1 MEMSIA
7 HEYNSLDSL
16 RADTLPCNLSARD
29 GVSPRRCFSD
39 GKPRGLKDRRWKH
52 ARTIAGKGVRAAH
65 YERGSRA
72 RRHLN
77 VTAGGR
83 GMGESWL
90 SVLLAATL
98 TTMTMMAVTTK
109 ADSSSTPSLSTT
121 ARDDI
126 VDSKRAA
133 IEEALDVIEAAST
146 GSLGEVCVSTAGFKS
161 LPAGV
166 VLDPRRY
173 DTARQK
179 ADMTA
184 MVLRN
189 LGAAEAMRRDA
200 LLDALTKSLLV
211 SVDDAVEARVI
222 ALNAST
228 GTVITAV
235 WLKRSPG
242 SVGEPSE
249 VESHAVQPG
258 SQPDPSLPWFE
269 NAGGSAE
276 LRSPKFMQSPPIE
289 SYRGWWTIPYFSCK
303 TRRWLISYS
312 VNVKP
317 PDVRPGVREFISMD
331 IDISGLEVNQCEAP
345 AQSRDKANDGLEAPS
360 SNQIA
365 FFRGTHKCH
374 ADTTQCVYQ
383 GPGSRVNEN
392 GVGAGWAKGA
402 YVCKCRQGFYSV
414 THHRLGDFHGI
425 LVEAAWK
432 EMRENKSDSYERVF
446 LCLRCAP
453 GCARCKGPEPCLA
466 TYNWPF
472 RISLLAVSIFCALG
486 TIILVAYMYQ
496 HRKLKVFKVASPIFL
511 SITLL
516 GCALMYLEMAAI
528 FPVLDMYS
536 CIATKWTR
544 HMGFCVSYTALLMK
558 TWRVS
563 LTYRVKSAHKVKLTD
578 KQLLQWMV
586 PILLVMLIYLGT
598 WTVSAPPYA
607 EVITDNNDLKFYQCS
622 YNWWDHS
629 LAIGEILFLAW
640 GIKVCYNVRNAE
652 SLFNEARLISYAIYN
667 IAAVNITMIAIH
679 LFIFPRAGPD
689 IKYLLGF
696 LRTQLST
703 SVTVFLVFGPK
714 VIRVL
719 RGQGDQWDSRARA
732 RGVTASFSLNGIG
745 LVPEETTDLFQE
757 NEELKEEIQKLAA
770 RIEFMKIVHMEM
782 HNRHIKPKMGGYF
795 STHGHGHG
803 HPSAS
808 QSPIAKSSTASF
820 ILKTAV
826 ERGATAAAAAAVED
840 STFPSGSLH
849 RARRSEMLRER
860 KAERERE
867 REKERN
873 KDKEQKERPRSSGE
887 KV

>member
-1 MEMSIA
+1 
-7 HEYNSLDSL
+7 
-16 RADTLPCNLSARD
+16 
-29 GVSPRRCFSD
+29 
-39 GKPRGLKDRRWKH
+39 
-52 ARTIAGKGVRAAH
+52 
-65 YERGSRA
+65 
-72 RRHLN
+72 
-77 VTAGGR
+77 
-83 GMGESWL
+83 MGESWL

-98 TTMTMMAVTTK
+98 TTMTMTAVTK
-109 ADSSSTPSLSTT
+109 ADHPSSTPSLSTI

-126 VDSKRAA
+126 IDSKRAA

-146 GSLGEVCVSTAGFKS
+146 GSLGEVCVPSAGFKS
-161 LPAGV
+161 LPVGV
-166 VLDPRRY
+166 ALDSRRY

-179 ADMTA
+179 TDMTA
-184 MVLRN
+184 MMLQN
-189 LGAAEAMRRDA
+189 LGAAEAMRRNA

-211 SVDDAVEARVI
+211 SVDDALEARVI

-228 GTVITAV
+228 GTVITSV

-242 SVGEPSE
+242 SVGEPSK
-249 VESHAVQPG
+249 VESHALQPG
-258 SQPDPSLPWFE
+258 SQPDSNNLPWFE
-269 NAGGSAE
+269 SAGSSAE

-289 SYRGWWTIPYFSCK
+289 SYRGWWTIPYFSCQ

-312 VNVKP
+312 VNVKS
-317 PDVRPGVREFISMD
+317 PDVHPGVREFISID
-331 IDISGLEVNQCEAP
+331 IDISGLEVNQCDVSP
-345 AQSRDKANDGLEAPS
+345 QNRNDELENLS

-374 ADTTQCVYQ
+374 TDTTQCVYQ

-402 YVCKCRQGFYSV
+402 YVCKCRQGFYST
-414 THHRLGDFHGI
+414 THYRTGFDGI

-432 EMRENKSDSYERVF
+432 EMEENKSDSYERVF
-446 LCLRCAP
+446 RCLRCAP
-453 GCARCKGPEPCLA
+453 GCARCKGPELCLA

-472 RISLLAVSIFCALG
+472 RITLLAVSIFCAFG
-486 TIILVAYMYQ
+486 TIVLVAYMYQ

-586 PILLVMLIYLGT
+586 PILLVMLIFLGT
-598 WTVSAPPYA
+598 WTVSSPPYA
-607 EVITDNNDLKFYQCS
+607 EVITDNHDLKFYQCS

-745 LVPEETTDLFQE
+745 LVPEETTDLYQE

-770 RIEFMKIVHMEM
+770 RIEFMKIVHMEV
-782 HNRHIKPKMGGYF
+782 HNRHLKPKMGGYF

-803 HPSAS
+803 HPSTG

-849 RARRSEMLRER
+849 RARRMEMLRER

-873 KDKEQKERPRSSGE
+873 KDKEQKEKSRESGGE

>member
-1 MEMSIA
+1 
-7 HEYNSLDSL
+7 
-16 RADTLPCNLSARD
+16 
-29 GVSPRRCFSD
+29 
-39 GKPRGLKDRRWKH
+39 
-52 ARTIAGKGVRAAH
+52 
-65 YERGSRA
+65 
-72 RRHLN
+72 
-77 VTAGGR
+77 
-83 GMGESWL
+83 MGESWL

-98 TTMTMMAVTTK
+98 TTMTMMAVTE

-121 ARDDI
+121 ARDEI
-126 VDSKRAA
+126 EAKRVAV
-133 IEEALDVIEAAST
+133 EQALDVIEAAST
-146 GSLGEVCVSTAGFKS
+146 GSLGEACVNTPGFKS
-161 LPAGV
+161 LPAGIL
-166 VLDPRRY
+166 LDPRRY

-179 ADMTA
+179 VDMTA
-184 MVLRN
+184 MVLGN
-189 LGAAEAMRRDA
+189 LGAAEAMRRNA

-242 SVGEPSE
+242 SVGEPSK

-258 SQPDPSLPWFE
+258 SQPDPSLPWFV
-269 NAGGSAE
+269 NAGTIAG
-276 LRSPKFMQSPPIE
+276 L
-289 SYRGWWTIPYFSCK
+289 RGWWTYPYFSCK

-317 PDVRPGVREFISMD
+317 PDVRPGVREFISLD
-331 IDISGLEVNQCEAP
+331 IDISGLEVNQCDDLTENRNDEINFEA
-345 AQSRDKANDGLEAPS
+345 AFN
-360 SNQIA
+360 NQIA
-365 FFRGTHKCH
+365 FFMGSHKCH
-374 ADTTQCVYQ
+374 VDTTQCVYQ
-383 GPGSRVNEN
+383 GPGSRMNEN

-402 YVCKCRQGFYSV
+402 YVCKCRQGFYSIS
-414 THHRLGDFHGI
+414 HHRSGFDGI

-432 EMRENKSDSYERVF
+432 EMKENKSDSYEKVF
-446 LCLRCAP
+446 QCLRCAP

-472 RISLLAVSIFCALG
+472 RISLLAISIFCAFG
-486 TIILVAYMYQ
+486 TIVLVAYMYQ
-496 HRKLKVFKVASPIFL
+496 RRKLKVFKVASPIFL

-598 WTVSAPPYA
+598 WTVSSPPYA
-607 EVITDNNDLKFYQCS
+607 EVITDNHDLKFYQCS

-629 LAIGEILFLAW
+629 LAIGEIFFLAW
-640 GIKVCYNVRNAE
+640 GIKICYNVRNAE

-745 LVPEETTDLFQE
+745 LVPEETTDLYQE

-803 HPSAS
+803 HPSAG

-873 KDKEQKERPRSSGE
+873 KDKEQKEKPRESGE

>member
-1 MEMSIA
+1 
-7 HEYNSLDSL
+7 
-16 RADTLPCNLSARD
+16 
-29 GVSPRRCFSD
+29 
-39 GKPRGLKDRRWKH
+39 
-52 ARTIAGKGVRAAH
+52 
-65 YERGSRA
+65 
-72 RRHLN
+72 
-77 VTAGGR
+77 
-83 GMGESWL
+83 MGESWL
-90 SVLLAATL
+90 SVLLASTL
-98 TTMTMMAVTTK
+98 TTMIMMAVTM
-109 ADSSSTPSLSTT
+109 ANSLSTSSLST
-121 ARDDI
+121 IVRNDI

-146 GSLGEVCVSTAGFKS
+146 GSLGEVCVTTEGFKS
-161 LPAGV
+161 LPADV
-166 VLDPRRY
+166 ALDPRRY
-173 DTARQK
+173 DMARQK

-189 LGAAEAMRRDA
+189 LGAAEAMRRNA
-200 LLDALTKSLLV
+200 LLDVLTKSLLV
-211 SVDDAVEARVI
+211 SVDDAVEARMI

-242 SVGEPSE
+242 SVGEPSK
-249 VESHAVQPG
+249 VESHAVQLG

-269 NAGGSAE
+269 NAGSSAG

-317 PDVRPGVREFISMD
+317 LDIRPGLREFISID
-331 IDISGLEVNQCEAP
+331 IDISGLEVNQCDTLTQNHNDEFEA
-345 AQSRDKANDGLEAPS
+345 AS

-365 FFRGTHKCH
+365 FFKGTHKCH
-374 ADTTQCVYQ
+374 MNTTQCVYQ
-383 GPGSRVNEN
+383 GPGSRVNQN
-392 GVGAGWAKGA
+392 GVGAGWTKGA
-402 YVCKCRQGFYSV
+402 YVCKCRQGFYSIR
-414 THHRLGDFHGI
+414 HHLTGFEGI

-432 EMRENKSDSYERVF
+432 EMRENKSDSYEKVF

-472 RISLLAVSIFCALG
+472 RISLLAVSIFCAFS
-486 TIILVAYMYQ
+486 TIVLVAYMYQ

-607 EVITDNNDLKFYQCS
+607 EVITDNHDLKFYQCS

-679 LFIFPRAGPD
+679 LLIFPRAGPD

-745 LVPEETTDLFQE
+745 LVSEETTDLYQE

-782 HNRHIKPKMGGYF
+782 HNRHIKPKLGGYF

-803 HPSAS
+803 HPSVG

-826 ERGATAAAAAAVED
+826 ERDATAAAAAAVED

-849 RARRSEMLRER
+849 RARRSEMLKER
-860 KAERERE
+860 KAEREKE

-873 KDKEQKERPRSSGE
+873 KDKEQEKPRSSSE

>member
-1 MEMSIA
+1 MVECHGSGEWKHPPITG
-7 HEYNSLDSL
+7 SLDL
-16 RADTLPCNLSARD
+16 RTDLAFSCNIYVR
-29 GVSPRRCFSD
+29 GSPRRFSD
-39 GKPRGLKDRRWKH
+39 GRPRGLNGYRCKH
-52 ARTIAGKGVRAAH
+52 ARAVAGKGIRAAH
-65 YERGSRA
+65 CERRPQA
-72 RRHLN
+72 RRYLN

-90 SVLLAATL
+90 SVLLAATM
-98 TTMTMMAVTTK
+98 TMMTMMAVTR
-109 ADSSSTPSLSTT
+109 ADSSSTPSLSTST
-121 ARDDI
+121 HNDDV
-126 VDSKRAA
+126 VDSKRTA

-146 GSLGEVCVSTAGFKS
+146 GSLGEVCVNSAGFKS

-166 VLDPRRY
+166 TLDPRRY

-179 ADMTA
+179 VDMTA
-184 MVLRN
+184 MVLQN
-189 LGAAEAMRRDA
+189 IGAAEATRRNA

-242 SVGEPSE
+242 SVGEPSK
-249 VESHAVQPG
+249 VESHALQPG
-258 SQPDPSLPWFE
+258 SQPDSNLPWFE
-269 NAGGSAE
+269 NAGGSSG
-276 LRSPKFMQSPPIE
+276 L
-289 SYRGWWTIPYFSCK
+289 RGWWTIPYFSCK
-303 TRRWLISYS
+303 THSWLISYS
-312 VNVKP
+312 VNVKS
-317 PDVRPGVREFISMD
+317 PDVHPGVREFISMD
-331 IDISGLEVNQCEAP
+331 IDINGLEVNQCDTP
-345 AQSRDKANDGLEAPS
+345 MQNRNDKLEALS

-365 FFRGTHKCH
+365 FFKGTHKCH
-374 ADTTQCVYQ
+374 TDTTQCVYQ
-383 GPGSRVNEN
+383 GPASRMN

-402 YVCKCRQGFYSV
+402 YVCKCRQGFYS
-414 THHRLGDFHGI
+414 TSQHRVGFDGI

-432 EMRENKSDSYERVF
+432 EMKENKSDSYEKVF
-446 LCLRCAP
+446 RCLRCAP
-453 GCARCKGPEPCLA
+453 GCAKCKGPEPCLA

-472 RISLLAVSIFCALG
+472 RISLLAVSIFCAFG
-486 TIILVAYMYQ
+486 TIVLVAYMYQ
-496 HRKLKVFKVASPIFL
+496 HRKLKIFKVASPTFL

-544 HMGFCVSYTALLMK
+544 HMGFCVSYTSLLMK

-607 EVITDNNDLKFYQCS
+607 EVITDNHGLKFYQCS

-667 IAAVNITMIAIH
+667 IALVNITMMNIH
-679 LFIFPRAGPD
+679 LLIFPRAGPD

-745 LVPEETTDLFQE
+745 LVPEETTDLYQE

-782 HNRHIKPKMGGYF
+782 HNRHVKPKMGGYF

-803 HPSAS
+803 HPSTG

-820 ILKTAV
+820 ILKQTAV
-826 ERGATAAAAAAVED
+826 ERGASAAAAAAVED

-849 RARRSEMLRER
+849 RARRMEMLKER

-873 KDKEQKERPRSSGE
+873 KEKEQKERSQQERPQSSGE

>member
-1 MEMSIA
+1 MAA
-7 HEYNSLDSL
+7 HG
-16 RADTLPCNLSARD
+16 RATERAVYPVALSVSRRRRD
-29 GVSPRRCFSD
+29 GASPRRFPD
-39 GKPRGLKDRRWKH
+39 GEPSGLKARGRKH
-52 ARTIAGKGVRAAH
+52 ARTVAGKGVRAAH

-98 TTMTMMAVTTK
+98 TTMTMMAVMTE
-109 ADSSSTPSLSTT
+109 ADSSSTPSLSTG
-121 ARDDI
+121 ARDD
-126 VDSKRAA
+126 VADSKRAA
-133 IEEALDVIEAAST
+133 IEEALDVIEQAST

-166 VLDPRRY
+166 ALDPRRY

-189 LGAAEAMRRDA
+189 LGAAEAMRRNA

-242 SVGEPSE
+242 SVGEPSK

-258 SQPDPSLPWFE
+258 FQPDPSLPWFE
-269 NAGGSAE
+269 NAGGSAG

-331 IDISGLEVNQCEAP
+331 IDISGLEVNQCDAP
-345 AQSRDKANDGLEAPS
+345 AQQNRNDGLEAAS
-360 SNQIA
+360 GNQIA
-365 FFRGTHKCH
+365 FFKGTHKCH

-414 THHRLGDFHGI
+414 SHHRSGFDGI

-432 EMRENKSDSYERVF
+432 EMRENKSDSYEQVF
-446 LCLRCAP
+446 QCLRCAP

-472 RISLLAVSIFCALG
+472 RISLLAVSIFCVFG
-486 TIILVAYMYQ
+486 TIVLVAYMYQ

-607 EVITDNNDLKFYQCS
+607 EVIADNHDLKFYQCS

-732 RGVTASFSLNGIG
+732 RGVTASFSFNGIG
-745 LVPEETTDLFQE
+745 LVPEETTDLYQE

-803 HPSAS
+803 HPSAG

-820 ILKTAV
+820 ILK
-826 ERGATAAAAAAVED
+826 
-840 STFPSGSLH
+840 
-849 RARRSEMLRER
+849 
-860 KAERERE
+860 
-867 REKERN
+867 
-873 KDKEQKERPRSSGE
+873 
-887 KV
+887 

>member
-1 MEMSIA
+1 
-7 HEYNSLDSL
+7 
-16 RADTLPCNLSARD
+16 
-29 GVSPRRCFSD
+29 
-39 GKPRGLKDRRWKH
+39 
-52 ARTIAGKGVRAAH
+52 
-65 YERGSRA
+65 
-72 RRHLN
+72 
-77 VTAGGR
+77 
-83 GMGESWL
+83 MGESWL

-98 TTMTMMAVTTK
+98 TTMTMTAMTK

-121 ARDDI
+121 TRDDI
-126 VDSKRAA
+126 IDSKRAA

-146 GSLGEVCVSTAGFKS
+146 GSLGEVCVNTAGFKS

-166 VLDPRRY
+166 TLDPRRY

-179 ADMTA
+179 IDMTA
-184 MVLRN
+184 MVLQN
-189 LGAAEAMRRDA
+189 LGAAEAMRRNA

-211 SVDDAVEARVI
+211 SVDDAVETRVI

-228 GTVITAV
+228 DTVITAV

-242 SVGEPSE
+242 SVGEPSK
-249 VESHAVQPG
+249 VESHAFQPG
-258 SQPDPSLPWFE
+258 SQPDTNLPWFE
-269 NAGGSAE
+269 NAGGSGE
-276 LRSPKFMQSPPIE
+276 L
-289 SYRGWWTIPYFSCK
+289 RGWWTIPYFSCK

-331 IDISGLEVNQCEAP
+331 IDISGLEINQCDTP
-345 AQSRDKANDGLEAPS
+345 LQSRDKLETLP

-365 FFRGTHKCH
+365 FFKSTHKCH
-374 ADTTQCVYQ
+374 TDTTQCVYQ

-402 YVCKCRQGFYSV
+402 YACKCRQGFYS
-414 THHRLGDFHGI
+414 TSHQRTGFDGI

-432 EMRENKSDSYERVF
+432 EMRENKSDSYEKVF
-446 LCLRCAP
+446 RCLRCAP
-453 GCARCKGPEPCLA
+453 GCARCKGSEPCLA
-466 TYNWPF
+466 MYNWPF
-472 RISLLAVSIFCALG
+472 RITLLAVSIFCAFG
-486 TIILVAYMYQ
+486 TIVLVAYVYQ

-607 EVITDNNDLKFYQCS
+607 EVIADNHDLKFYQCS

-689 IKYLLGF
+689 IKYVLGF

-745 LVPEETTDLFQE
+745 LVPEETTDLYQE

-782 HNRHIKPKMGGYF
+782 HNRHIKPKAGGYF

-803 HPSAS
+803 HPSTG

-820 ILKTAV
+820 ILKQTAV
-826 ERGATAAAAAAVED
+826 ERGASAAAAAAVED

-849 RARRSEMLRER
+849 RARRMEMLRER

-867 REKERN
+867 RNKE
-873 KDKEQKERPRSSGE
+873 KEQKERSQQEKPQSSGE

>member
-1 MEMSIA
+1 
-7 HEYNSLDSL
+7 
-16 RADTLPCNLSARD
+16 
-29 GVSPRRCFSD
+29 
-39 GKPRGLKDRRWKH
+39 
-52 ARTIAGKGVRAAH
+52 
-65 YERGSRA
+65 
-72 RRHLN
+72 
-77 VTAGGR
+77 
-83 GMGESWL
+83 MGESWL
-90 SVLLAATL
+90 SILLAATL
-98 TTMTMMAVTTK
+98 TTMTMTAVTK
-109 ADSSSTPSLSTT
+109 ANSFSTPSTT
-121 ARDDI
+121 ARDDTI
-126 VDSKRAA
+126 DSKRPTD
-133 IEEALDVIEAAST
+133 EALDVIEAAST
-146 GSLGEVCVSTAGFKS
+146 GSLGEVCVNSAGFKS
-161 LPAGV
+161 LPADV
-166 VLDPRRY
+166 VLDSRRY

-179 ADMTA
+179 TDMTA
-184 MVLRN
+184 RILQNFRV
-189 LGAAEAMRRDA
+189 AEAIQP
-200 LLDALTKSLLV
+200 LLDALTKSLLM
-211 SVDDAVEARVI
+211 SVNEALEARMI

-242 SVGEPSE
+242 SVGEPSK
-249 VESHAVQPG
+249 VESHALQPG
-258 SQPDPSLPWFE
+258 SQPDPNLPWFE
-269 NAGGSAE
+269 NAGSSAG

-303 TRRWLISYS
+303 SRRWLISYS
-312 VNVKP
+312 VQVQL
-317 PDVRPGVREFISMD
+317 PDIPWIREFISID
-331 IDISGLEVNQCEAP
+331 IDISGLEVNQCWTP
-345 AQSRDKANDGLEAPS
+345 QNRN

-365 FFRGTHKCH
+365 SFWGTHKCH
-374 ADTTQCVYQ
+374 GETTECVYQ
-383 GPGSRVNEN
+383 SPGNRVNE
-392 GVGAGWAKGA
+392 GAGWAKGA
-402 YVCKCRQGFYSV
+402 YMCKCRQGFYS
-414 THHRLGDFHGI
+414 TSHHRDGFDGI

-432 EMRENKSDSYERVF
+432 EMRENKSNFFDKAF
-446 LCLRCAP
+446 QCLRCAP

-472 RISLLAVSIFCALG
+472 RITLLAVSIFCAFG
-486 TIILVAYMYQ
+486 TIVLVAYMYQ

-586 PILLVMLIYLGT
+586 PILLVMLIFLGT
-598 WTVSAPPYA
+598 WTVSSPPYA
-607 EVITDNNDLKFYQCS
+607 EVITDNHDLKFYQCS

-703 SVTVFLVFGPK
+703 STTVFLVFGPK

-745 LVPEETTDLFQE
+745 LVPEETTDLYQE

-770 RIEFMKIVHMEM
+770 QIEFMKIVHMEV

-803 HPSAS
+803 HPSTG

-849 RARRSEMLRER
+849 RARRMEMLRER

-873 KDKEQKERPRSSGE
+873 KDKEQERPQQEKGRESSGE

>member
-1 MEMSIA
+1 MEHTVYRA
-7 HEYNSLDSL
+7 FCVRYRHEPF
-16 RADTLPCNLSARD
+16 RRFADGRS
-29 GVSPRRCFSD
+29 S
-39 GKPRGLKDRRWKH
+39 GLNGYRWKH
-52 ARTIAGKGVRAAH
+52 ARAITGEGVRAAH
-65 YERGSRA
+65 CERGPQA
-72 RRHLN
+72 RRYLN

-98 TTMTMMAVTTK
+98 TTMTMTAMTK

-121 ARDDI
+121 TRDDI
-126 VDSKRAA
+126 IDSKRAA

-146 GSLGEVCVSTAGFKS
+146 GSLGEVCVNTAGFKS

-166 VLDPRRY
+166 TLDPRRY

-179 ADMTA
+179 IDMTA
-184 MVLRN
+184 MVLQN
-189 LGAAEAMRRDA
+189 LGAAEAMRRNA

-211 SVDDAVEARVI
+211 SVDDAVETRVI

-228 GTVITAV
+228 DTVITAV

-242 SVGEPSE
+242 SVGEPSK
-249 VESHAVQPG
+249 VESHAFQPG
-258 SQPDPSLPWFE
+258 SQPDTNLPWFE
-269 NAGGSAE
+269 NAGGSGE
-276 LRSPKFMQSPPIE
+276 L
-289 SYRGWWTIPYFSCK
+289 RGWWTIPYFSCK

-331 IDISGLEVNQCEAP
+331 IDISGLEINQCDTP
-345 AQSRDKANDGLEAPS
+345 LQSRDKLETLP

-365 FFRGTHKCH
+365 FFKSTHKCH
-374 ADTTQCVYQ
+374 TDTTQCVYQ

-402 YVCKCRQGFYSV
+402 YACKCRQGFYS
-414 THHRLGDFHGI
+414 TSHQRTGFDGI

-432 EMRENKSDSYERVF
+432 EMRENKSDSYEKVF
-446 LCLRCAP
+446 RCLRCAP
-453 GCARCKGPEPCLA
+453 GCARCKGSEPCLA
-466 TYNWPF
+466 MYNWPF
-472 RISLLAVSIFCALG
+472 RITLLAVSIFCAFG
-486 TIILVAYMYQ
+486 TIVLVAYVYQ

-607 EVITDNNDLKFYQCS
+607 EVIADNHDLKFYQCS

-689 IKYLLGF
+689 IKYVLGF

-745 LVPEETTDLFQE
+745 LVPEETTDLYQE

-782 HNRHIKPKMGGYF
+782 HNRHIKPKAGGYF

-803 HPSAS
+803 HPSTG

-820 ILKTAV
+820 ILKQTAV
-826 ERGATAAAAAAVED
+826 ERGASAAAAAAVED

-849 RARRSEMLRER
+849 RARRMEMLRER

-867 REKERN
+867 RNKE
-873 KDKEQKERPRSSGE
+873 KEQKERSQQEKPQSSGE

>member
-276 LRSPKFMQSPPIE
+276 L
-289 SYRGWWTIPYFSCK
+289 RGWWTIPYFSCK

-820 ILKTAV
+820 ILKQTAV

>member
-1 MEMSIA
+1 M
-7 HEYNSLDSL
+7 
-16 RADTLPCNLSARD
+16 
-29 GVSPRRCFSD
+29 
-39 GKPRGLKDRRWKH
+39 
-52 ARTIAGKGVRAAH
+52 
-65 YERGSRA
+65 
-72 RRHLN
+72 
-77 VTAGGR
+77 
-83 GMGESWL
+83 
-90 SVLLAATL
+90 
-98 TTMTMMAVTTK
+98 TMTAVTK
-109 ADSSSTPSLSTT
+109 ANPSSTPSLSTIV
-121 ARDDI
+121 RDDI
-126 VDSKRAA
+126 VDSKLSP

-146 GSLGEVCVSTAGFKS
+146 GSLGEVCVNSAGFKS

-166 VLDPRRY
+166 ALDSRRY

-179 ADMTA
+179 TDMTA
-184 MVLRN
+184 MMLQN
-189 LGAAEAMRRDA
+189 LGAAEAMRHN
-200 LLDALTKSLLV
+200 DALTKSLLV
-211 SVDDAVEARVI
+211 SVDDALEARVI

-242 SVGEPSE
+242 SVGEPSK
-249 VESHAVQPG
+249 VESHALQPG
-258 SQPDPSLPWFE
+258 SQPDSNLPWFE
-269 NAGGSAE
+269 NAGSSAG
-276 LRSPKFMQSPPIE
+276 L
-289 SYRGWWTIPYFSCK
+289 RGWWTIPYFSCK

-312 VNVKP
+312 VNVKS
-317 PDVRPGVREFISMD
+317 PDVRPGIREFISID
-331 IDISGLEVNQCEAP
+331 IDISDLEINQCYESP
-345 AQSRDKANDGLEAPS
+345 QSRNDKLDNLS

-365 FFRGTHKCH
+365 FFKGTHKCH
-374 ADTTQCVYQ
+374 IDTTQCVYQ
-383 GPGSRVNEN
+383 GPGSLRVNEN

-402 YVCKCRQGFYSV
+402 I
-414 THHRLGDFHGI
+414 T
-425 LVEAAWK
+425 
-432 EMRENKSDSYERVF
+432 
-446 LCLRCAP
+446 
-453 GCARCKGPEPCLA
+453 
-466 TYNWPF
+466 
-472 RISLLAVSIFCALG
+472 LLAVSIFCAFG
-486 TIILVAYMYQ
+486 TIVLVAYMYQ

-516 GCALMYLEMAAI
+516 GCALMYLELAE
-528 FPVLDMYS
+528 
-536 CIATKWTR
+536 ATFISDTFIR
-544 HMGFCVSYTALLMK
+544 
-558 TWRVS
+558 RVS

-586 PILLVMLIYLGT
+586 PILLVMLIFLGT
-598 WTVSAPPYA
+598 WTVSSPPYA
-607 EVITDNNDLKFYQCS
+607 EVITDSRDLKFYQCS

-640 GIKVCYNVRNAE
+640 GI
-652 SLFNEARLISYAIYN
+652 
-667 IAAVNITMIAIH
+667 
-679 LFIFPRAGPD
+679 
-689 IKYLLGF
+689 
-696 LRTQLST
+696 
-703 SVTVFLVFGPK
+703 K

-745 LVPEETTDLFQE
+745 LVPEETTDLYQE

-770 RIEFMKIVHMEM
+770 RIEFMKIVHMEV

-803 HPSAS
+803 HPSTG

-849 RARRSEMLRER
+849 RARRMEMLRER

-873 KDKEQKERPRSSGE
+873 KDKEQKEKPQQERPARESSVE

>member
-1 MEMSIA
+1 ME
-7 HEYNSLDSL
+7 
-16 RADTLPCNLSARD
+16 RAVYRFALSVSRRRRD

-39 GKPRGLKDRRWKH
+39 GKSRGLKDHRWKH

-414 THHRLGDFHGI
+414 SHHRLGDFHGI

-598 WTVSAPPYA
+598 WTVSSPPYA
-607 EVITDNNDLKFYQCS
+607 EVITDNHDLKFYQCS

-820 ILKTAV
+820 ILKQTAV

>member
-1 MEMSIA
+1 M
-7 HEYNSLDSL
+7 
-16 RADTLPCNLSARD
+16 
-29 GVSPRRCFSD
+29 
-39 GKPRGLKDRRWKH
+39 
-52 ARTIAGKGVRAAH
+52 
-65 YERGSRA
+65 
-72 RRHLN
+72 
-77 VTAGGR
+77 
-83 GMGESWL
+83 
-90 SVLLAATL
+90 
-98 TTMTMMAVTTK
+98 TTMTMMAYVTVTT
-109 ADSSSTPSLSTT
+109 ATTTSVPSLGTT
-121 ARDDI
+121 TNSEIPDT
-126 VDSKRAA
+126 KRAD

-146 GSLGEVCVSTAGFKS
+146 GSLGEDCATTAGFKS
-161 LPAGV
+161 LPAAV
-166 VLDPRRY
+166 ALDPRRY

-184 MVLRN
+184 LMLQN
-189 LGAAEAMRRDA
+189 LGAAGVSRHTV
-200 LLDALTKSLLV
+200 LLDVLAKSLLV
-211 SVDDAVEARVI
+211 SVNDAVEARVI

-228 GTVITAV
+228 GAVISAV
-235 WLKRSPG
+235 WLERSLG
-242 SVGEPSE
+242 SVGEPFK
-249 VESHAVQPG
+249 VESHGLQPG
-258 SQPDPSLPWFE
+258 SVPDPNLPWFE
-269 NAGGSAE
+269 NAGATTE
-276 LRSPKFMQSPPIE
+276 L
-289 SYRGWWTIPYFSCK
+289 RGWWTIPYFSCK
-303 TRRWLISYS
+303 SHRWLISYS
-312 VNVKP
+312 VNIRP
-317 PDVRPGVREFISMD
+317 PDARHGVREFLSID
-331 IDISGLEVNQCEAP
+331 IDISGLEVNQCDGSSLNNQNEA
-345 AQSRDKANDGLEAPS
+345 L

-365 FFRGTHKCH
+365 SFKGTHKCH
-374 ADTTQCVYQ
+374 TDTTQCEYQ
-383 GPGSRVNEN
+383 SPSNRINQN

-402 YVCKCRQGFYSV
+402 YICKCRKGYYSP
-414 THHRLGDFHGI
+414 TQHQSAFDGI

-432 EMRENKSDSYERVF
+432 EMQENISDSYVTVF
-446 LCLRCAP
+446 RCLRCAP
-453 GCARCKGPEPCLA
+453 GCAKCKGPEPCLA
-466 TYNWPF
+466 SYNWLF
-472 RISLLAVSIFCALG
+472 RICLLSFSIFCVFG

-516 GCALMYLEMAAI
+516 GCAIMYLEMAAI

-544 HMGFCVSYTALLMK
+544 HLGFCISYTALLMK

-598 WTVSAPPYA
+598 WTLSAPPYA
-607 EVITDNNDLKFYQCS
+607 EVIADNYGLKFYQCS
-622 YNWWDHS
+622 FNWWDHS

-679 LFIFPRAGPD
+679 LFIFPHAGPD

-703 SVTVFLVFGPK
+703 SVTVFLVFAPK

-745 LVPEETTDLFQE
+745 LVSEETTDLHQE

-770 RIEFMKIVHMEM
+770 QIEFMKIVHMEVY
-782 HNRHIKPKMGGYF
+782 NRHIKPKAGGYF
-795 STHGHGHG
+795 TTHGHGHN
-803 HPSAS
+803 HPSSA

-820 ILKTAV
+820 ILKQTAV
-826 ERGATAAAAAAVED
+826 ERGASAAAAAAVED

-849 RARRSEMLRER
+849 RARRMEILRER
-860 KAERERE
+860 KAERDRE
-867 REKERN
+867 REKERE
-873 KDKEQKERPRSSGE
+873 KEKEKEKERAKKEKEKEKEKEAEKEKEEKQSEKENEKQEKKQEEKGETSGE
-887 KV
+887 V

>member
-1 MEMSIA
+1 MERIVL
-7 HEYNSLDSL
+7 Y
-16 RADTLPCNLSARD
+16 RI
-29 GVSPRRCFSD
+29 VSFCVRCRETFRRVS
-39 GKPRGLKDRRWKH
+39 GGRSRGLNQKRKY
-52 ARTIAGKGVRAAH
+52 ARAITSEGVRAAH
-65 YERGSRA
+65 CERGPQA
-72 RRHLN
+72 RRYLN

-98 TTMTMMAVTTK
+98 TTMTMTAMTK
-109 ADSSSTPSLSTT
+109 ADPFSTPSTIT
-121 ARDDI
+121 RDDI
-126 VDSKRAA
+126 VDSKLSP

-146 GSLGEVCVSTAGFKS
+146 GSLGEVCVNSAGFKS

-166 VLDPRRY
+166 ALDSRRY

-179 ADMTA
+179 TDLTA
-184 MVLRN
+184 MMLQN
-189 LGAAEAMRRDA
+189 LGAVEATRRNA
-200 LLDALTKSLLV
+200 LLDALTKSLLM
-211 SVDDAVEARVI
+211 SVDDALEARVI

-235 WLKRSPG
+235 WLKRNPG
-242 SVGEPSE
+242 SVGEPSK
-249 VESHAVQPG
+249 VESHTLQSG
-258 SQPDPSLPWFE
+258 SQPDANLPWFE
-269 NAGGSAE
+269 NAGSSTG
-276 LRSPKFMQSPPIE
+276 L
-289 SYRGWWTIPYFSCK
+289 RGWWTIPYFSCK

-312 VNVKP
+312 VNVQS
-317 PDVRPGVREFISMD
+317 PDVRPRVREFISID
-331 IDISGLEVNQCEAP
+331 IDISGLEVNQCSITSP
-345 AQSRDKANDGLEAPS
+345 QNRNDELDHLS

-365 FFRGTHKCH
+365 FFKDTHKCH
-374 ADTTQCVYQ
+374 TDTTQCVYQ
-383 GPGSRVNEN
+383 SPDSRINEN

-402 YVCKCRQGFYSV
+402 YMCKCRQGFYSPS
-414 THHRLGDFHGI
+414 HHRAGFDGI

-432 EMRENKSDSYERVF
+432 EMKENKSDFYEKAFR
-446 LCLRCAP
+446 CLRCAP

-472 RISLLAVSIFCALG
+472 RITLLAVSIFCAFG
-486 TIILVAYMYQ
+486 TIVLVAYMYQ

-544 HMGFCVSYTALLMK
+544 HMGFCISYTALLMK

-598 WTVSAPPYA
+598 WTVSSPPYA
-607 EVITDNNDLKFYQCS
+607 EVITDNHDLKFYQCS

-745 LVPEETTDLFQE
+745 LVPEETTDLYQE

-770 RIEFMKIVHMEM
+770 RIEFMKIVHMEV

-803 HPSAS
+803 HPSAG

-820 ILKTAV
+820 ILKQTAV

-849 RARRSEMLRER
+849 RARRMEMLRER

-873 KDKEQKERPRSSGE
+873 KDKEQKEILQQEKSQQEKPRESSGQ

>member
-1 MEMSIA
+1 MKSNI
-7 HEYNSLDSL
+7 YFSSL
-16 RADTLPCNLSARD
+16 CLSQYRCD
-29 GVSPRRCFSD
+29 GVHLRNFSD
-39 GKPRGLKDRRWKH
+39 EKLKVLKVYRQKH
-52 ARTIAGKGVRAAH
+52 ARTIACKGIRAAH
-65 YERGSRA
+65 YK
-72 RRHLN
+72 RRLRVCHHLN
-77 VTAGGR
+77 VAAGGR

-90 SVLLAATL
+90 SVLLTAAL
-98 TTMTMMAVTTK
+98 TTMIMMTVTK
-109 ADSSSTPSLSTT
+109 ADSSPTPSLSTIV
-121 ARDDI
+121 RDDI

-146 GSLGEVCVSTAGFKS
+146 GSLGEVCVTAEGFKS
-161 LPAGV
+161 LPADV
-166 VLDPRRY
+166 ALDPRRY
-173 DTARQK
+173 DMARQK

-189 LGAAEAMRRDA
+189 LGAAEAMRRNA

-228 GTVITAV
+228 GTVITTV

-242 SVGEPSE
+242 SVGEPSK
-249 VESHAVQPG
+249 VESHAVQLG

-269 NAGGSAE
+269 NAGSSAG

-317 PDVRPGVREFISMD
+317 PDVRPGVREFISID
-331 IDISGLEVNQCEAP
+331 IDISGLEVNQCDTPTQNHNDEFEA
-345 AQSRDKANDGLEAPS
+345 AS

-365 FFRGTHKCH
+365 FFKGTHKCH
-374 ADTTQCVYQ
+374 TDTTQCVYQ
-383 GPGSRVNEN
+383 GPSSRVNQN
-392 GVGAGWAKGA
+392 GVGAGWTKGA
-402 YVCKCRQGFYSV
+402 YMCKCRQGFYSIR
-414 THHRLGDFHGI
+414 HHPMGFEGI

-432 EMRENKSDSYERVF
+432 EMRKNKSDSYEKVF

-472 RISLLAVSIFCALG
+472 RISLLAVSIFCAFG
-486 TIILVAYMYQ
+486 TIVLVAYMYQ

-607 EVITDNNDLKFYQCS
+607 EVIADNHDLKFYQCS

-640 GIKVCYNVRNAE
+640 GI
-652 SLFNEARLISYAIYN
+652 
-667 IAAVNITMIAIH
+667 
-679 LFIFPRAGPD
+679 
-689 IKYLLGF
+689 
-696 LRTQLST
+696 
-703 SVTVFLVFGPK
+703 K

-745 LVPEETTDLFQE
+745 LVPEETTDLYQE

-782 HNRHIKPKMGGYF
+782 HNRHIKPKLGGYF
-795 STHGHGHG
+795 SAHGHGHG
-803 HPSAS
+803 HPSAG

-820 ILKTAV
+820 ILKQTAV
-826 ERGATAAAAAAVED
+826 ERGAPAAAAAAVED

-849 RARRSEMLRER
+849 RARRSEMLREK

-873 KDKEQKERPRSSGE
+873 KEQEKSRSSGE

>member
-1 MEMSIA
+1 M
-7 HEYNSLDSL
+7 
-16 RADTLPCNLSARD
+16 
-29 GVSPRRCFSD
+29 
-39 GKPRGLKDRRWKH
+39 GK
-52 ARTIAGKGVRAAH
+52 
-65 YERGSRA
+65 
-72 RRHLN
+72 
-77 VTAGGR
+77 
-83 GMGESWL
+83 SWL
-90 SVLLAATL
+90 SALFPATM
-98 TTMTMMAVTTK
+98 TTMTMMAYVTVTT
-109 ADSSSTPSLSTT
+109 ATTTVPSFGTTT
-121 ARDDI
+121 ASDI
-126 VDSKRAA
+126 HSKRAD

-146 GSLGEVCVSTAGFKS
+146 GSLGEDCATTAGFKS
-161 LPAGV
+161 LPAAV
-166 VLDPRRY
+166 ALDPRRY

-184 MVLRN
+184 LMLQN
-189 LGAAEAMRRDA
+189 LGTVGVSRHNA
-200 LLDALTKSLLV
+200 LLDVIAKSLLV
-211 SVDDAVEARVI
+211 SVNDAVETRVI

-228 GTVITAV
+228 GTVISAV
-235 WLKRSPG
+235 WLERSLG
-242 SVGEPSE
+242 SVGEPFK
-249 VESHAVQPG
+249 VESHGLQPG
-258 SQPDPSLPWFE
+258 SVPDSNLPWFE
-269 NAGGSAE
+269 NAGATTE
-276 LRSPKFMQSPPIE
+276 LRSPKFMQSPAIE

-303 TRRWLISYS
+303 SHRWLISYS
-312 VNVKP
+312 VNVRP
-317 PDVRPGVREFISMD
+317 PDDRHGVREFLSID
-331 IDISGLEVNQCEAP
+331 IDISGLEVNQCDASLHIE
-345 AQSRDKANDGLEAPS
+345 DTDVL

-365 FFRGTHKCH
+365 SFKGTHKCH
-374 ADTTQCVYQ
+374 TDTTQCEYQ
-383 GPGSRVNEN
+383 SPSNRINEN

-402 YVCKCRQGFYSV
+402 YVCRCRKGYYSTTQQSV
-414 THHRLGDFHGI
+414 FDGI

-432 EMRENKSDSYERVF
+432 ELKENISDSYEKVF
-446 LCLRCAP
+446 RCLRCAP
-453 GCARCKGPEPCLA
+453 GCAKCKGPEPCLA

-472 RISLLAVSIFCALG
+472 RISLLSFSIFCVFG

-511 SITLL
+511 SITLS
-516 GCALMYLEMAAI
+516 GCAIMYLEMAAI

-544 HMGFCVSYTALLMK
+544 HLGFCISYTALLMK

-598 WTVSAPPYA
+598 WTLSAPPYA
-607 EVITDNNDLKFYQCS
+607 EVIADNYGLKFYQCS
-622 YNWWDHS
+622 FNWWDHS

-679 LFIFPRAGPD
+679 LFIFPHAGPD

-745 LVPEETTDLFQE
+745 LVSEETTDLHQE

-770 RIEFMKIVHMEM
+770 QIEFMKIVHMEM
-782 HNRHIKPKMGGYF
+782 YNRHIKPKAGGYF
-795 STHGHGHG
+795 TTHGHGHN
-803 HPSAS
+803 HPSS
-808 QSPIAKSSTASF
+808 TQSPIAKSSTASF
-820 ILKTAV
+820 ILKVCT
-826 ERGATAAAAAAVED
+826 
-840 STFPSGSLH
+840 
-849 RARRSEMLRER
+849 
-860 KAERERE
+860 
-867 REKERN
+867 
-873 KDKEQKERPRSSGE
+873 
-887 KV
+887 

>member
-1 MEMSIA
+1 
-7 HEYNSLDSL
+7 
-16 RADTLPCNLSARD
+16 
-29 GVSPRRCFSD
+29 
-39 GKPRGLKDRRWKH
+39 
-52 ARTIAGKGVRAAH
+52 
-65 YERGSRA
+65 
-72 RRHLN
+72 
-77 VTAGGR
+77 
-83 GMGESWL
+83 MGESWL

-98 TTMTMMAVTTK
+98 TTMTMMAVTE

-121 ARDDI
+121 ARDEI
-126 VDSKRAA
+126 EAKRVAV
-133 IEEALDVIEAAST
+133 EQALDVIEAAST
-146 GSLGEVCVSTAGFKS
+146 GSLGEACVNTPGFKS
-161 LPAGV
+161 LPAGIL
-166 VLDPRRY
+166 LDPRRY

-179 ADMTA
+179 VDMTA
-184 MVLRN
+184 MVLGN
-189 LGAAEAMRRDA
+189 LGAAEAMRRNA

-242 SVGEPSE
+242 SVGEPSK

-258 SQPDPSLPWFE
+258 SQPDPSLPWFV
-269 NAGGSAE
+269 NAGTIAG
-276 LRSPKFMQSPPIE
+276 L
-289 SYRGWWTIPYFSCK
+289 RGWWTYPYFSCK

-317 PDVRPGVREFISMD
+317 PDVRPGVREFISLD
-331 IDISGLEVNQCEAP
+331 IDISGLEVNQCDDLTENRNDEINFEA
-345 AQSRDKANDGLEAPS
+345 AFN
-360 SNQIA
+360 NQIA
-365 FFRGTHKCH
+365 FFMGSHKCH
-374 ADTTQCVYQ
+374 VDTTQCVYQ
-383 GPGSRVNEN
+383 GPGSRMNEN

-402 YVCKCRQGFYSV
+402 YVCKCRQGFYSIS
-414 THHRLGDFHGI
+414 HHRSGFDGI

-432 EMRENKSDSYERVF
+432 EMKENKSDSYEKVF
-446 LCLRCAP
+446 QCLRCAP

-472 RISLLAVSIFCALG
+472 RISLLAISIFCAFG
-486 TIILVAYMYQ
+486 TIVLVAYMYQ
-496 HRKLKVFKVASPIFL
+496 RRKLKVFKVASPIFL

-598 WTVSAPPYA
+598 WTVSSPPYA
-607 EVITDNNDLKFYQCS
+607 EVITDNHDLKFYQCS

-629 LAIGEILFLAW
+629 LAIGEIFFLAW
-640 GIKVCYNVRNAE
+640 GIKICYNVRNAE

-745 LVPEETTDLFQE
+745 LVPEETTDLYQE

-803 HPSAS
+803 HPSAG

-820 ILKTAV
+820 ILKQTAV

-873 KDKEQKERPRSSGE
+873 KDKEQKEKPRESGE

>member
-1 MEMSIA
+1 
-7 HEYNSLDSL
+7 
-16 RADTLPCNLSARD
+16 
-29 GVSPRRCFSD
+29 
-39 GKPRGLKDRRWKH
+39 
-52 ARTIAGKGVRAAH
+52 
-65 YERGSRA
+65 
-72 RRHLN
+72 
-77 VTAGGR
+77 
-83 GMGESWL
+83 MGESWL
-90 SVLLAATL
+90 SVLLAAML
-98 TTMTMMAVTTK
+98 TTMTMTAVTK
-109 ADSSSTPSLSTT
+109 ANPSSTPSLSTI

-146 GSLGEVCVSTAGFKS
+146 GSLGEVCVNSVGFKS
-161 LPAGV
+161 LPVGV
-166 VLDPRRY
+166 ALDSRRY

-179 ADMTA
+179 TDMTA
-184 MVLRN
+184 MVLQN
-189 LGAAEAMRRDA
+189 LGAAEAMRRSV

-211 SVDDAVEARVI
+211 SVDDALEARVI

-242 SVGEPSE
+242 SVGEPSK

-258 SQPDPSLPWFE
+258 SQPDSNNLPWFE
-269 NAGGSAE
+269 NAGSSAE
-276 LRSPKFMQSPPIE
+276 L
-289 SYRGWWTIPYFSCK
+289 RGWWTIPYFSCK

-312 VNVKP
+312 VNVKS
-317 PDVRPGVREFISMD
+317 PDVRPGVREFISID
-331 IDISGLEVNQCEAP
+331 IDISGLEVNQCDASP
-345 AQSRDKANDGLEAPS
+345 QNRNDELENLS

-365 FFRGTHKCH
+365 FFKGTHKCH
-374 ADTTQCVYQ
+374 TDTTQCVYQ

-402 YVCKCRQGFYSV
+402 YVCKCRQGFYS
-414 THHRLGDFHGI
+414 TSHHRTGFDGI

-446 LCLRCAP
+446 RCLRCAP

-472 RISLLAVSIFCALG
+472 RITLLAVSIFCAFG
-486 TIILVAYMYQ
+486 TIVLVAYMYQ

-586 PILLVMLIYLGT
+586 PILLVMLIFLGT
-598 WTVSAPPYA
+598 WTVSSPPYA
-607 EVITDNNDLKFYQCS
+607 EVITDNHDLKFYQCS

-745 LVPEETTDLFQE
+745 LVPEETTDLYQE

-770 RIEFMKIVHMEM
+770 RIEFMKIVHMEV

-803 HPSAS
+803 HPSTG

-849 RARRSEMLRER
+849 RARRMEMLRER

-867 REKERN
+867 RN
-873 KDKEQKERPRSSGE
+873 KDKEQKEKSQQERPRESSGE

>member
-1 MEMSIA
+1 M
-7 HEYNSLDSL
+7 
-16 RADTLPCNLSARD
+16 
-29 GVSPRRCFSD
+29 
-39 GKPRGLKDRRWKH
+39 GK
-52 ARTIAGKGVRAAH
+52 
-65 YERGSRA
+65 
-72 RRHLN
+72 
-77 VTAGGR
+77 
-83 GMGESWL
+83 SWL
-90 SVLLAATL
+90 WILFAAML
-98 TTMTMMAVTTK
+98 TTMTMMAVTK
-109 ADSSSTPSLSTT
+109 ADSSLTPSMSTIIY
-121 ARDDI
+121 DDMM
-126 VDSKRAA
+126 DAKRVA

-146 GSLGEVCVSTAGFKS
+146 GSLGEVCVSMTGFKS
-161 LPAGV
+161 LPTNV
-166 VLDPRRY
+166 ILDPRRY

-184 MVLRN
+184 MLLRN
-189 LGAAEAMRRDA
+189 LGVVEAIQRNA
-200 LLDALTKSLLV
+200 LLDALTKSLLM

-235 WLKRSPG
+235 WLKRNPG
-242 SVGEPSE
+242 SVGEPSK
-249 VESHAVQPG
+249 VESHALQFG
-258 SQPDPSLPWFE
+258 SRPDSSLPWFE
-269 NAGGSAE
+269 NADSSVR
-276 LRSPKFMQSPPIE
+276 L
-289 SYRGWWTIPYFSCK
+289 RGWWTIPYFSCK

-317 PDVRPGVREFISMD
+317 PDIRPGMREFISMD
-331 IDISGLEVNQCEAP
+331 IDISGLEVNQCDFST
-345 AQSRDKANDGLEAPS
+345 QNHNDGLEAS
-360 SNQIA
+360 NNQIA
-365 FFRGTHKCH
+365 FFKGTHKCH
-374 ADTTQCVYQ
+374 TDTTQCVYQ
-383 GPGSRVNEN
+383 GPSNRVNEN

-402 YVCKCRQGFYSV
+402 YVCKCRQGFYSIS
-414 THHRLGDFHGI
+414 HHRSGFDGS

-432 EMRENKSDSYERVF
+432 EMKENKSDSYEKVF

-472 RISLLAVSIFCALG
+472 RISLLAVSIFCAFG
-486 TIILVAYMYQ
+486 TIVLVAYMYQ

-544 HMGFCVSYTALLMK
+544 HMGFCISYTALLMK

-607 EVITDNNDLKFYQCS
+607 EVIADSNDLKFYQCS

-745 LVPEETTDLFQE
+745 LVPEETTDLYQE

-795 STHGHGHG
+795 STHGHIHG
-803 HPSAS
+803 HPSVG

-860 KAERERE
+860 KAEREKE

-873 KDKEQKERPRSSGE
+873 KDKEQERSRSSGE